1 MDSNTCFVGKFK
13 KILVPLDG
21 SLNSLKGL
29 DAAIEI
35 ADGLDSEIIGF
46 HVFELPF
53 VKGFKYTKKIK
64 DEIKEKALNAIRPAI
79 SRAEQANVKFKHRT
93 GYGNAGSEIVK
104 FAQKENFNMIVM
116 GARGVGDSK
125 EVFLGGTSNYVLHK
139 TKIPVLIIK

>member
-1 MDSNTCFVGKFK
+1 MKLVICFVRKFK

-21 SLNSLKGL
+21 SLNSIKGL

-35 ADGLDSEIIGF
+35 AEGLDSEIIGF

-53 VKGFKYTKKIK
+53 VKGIKYTKKIK
-64 DEIKEKALNAIRPAI
+64 DEIKKKAMNAIRPAMN
-79 SRAEQANVKFKHRT
+79 RTKQANVKFKHHT
-93 GYGNAGSEIVK
+93 GCGHVGSEIVK

-116 GARGVGDSK
+116 GARGKNDPK
-125 EVFLGGTSNYVLHK
+125 EIFLGGTSNFVLHK